1 MPSSQHSAMKMV
13 NHHALRTHGSLRV
26 RRLSTR
32 TVSKRVSIMEF
43 DEKETDAHLNHSHG
57 TASPNLA
64 NANSIISASGVNG
77 KAQSKFKVI
86 QATSIQSCP
95 RQRTV

>member
-1 MPSSQHSAMKMV
+1 
-13 NHHALRTHGSLRV
+13 
-26 RRLSTR
+26 
-32 TVSKRVSIMEF
+32 MEF

-77 KAQSKFKVI
+77 KANQNSNLFKQLPFRAARGNELYHLLTE
-86 QATSIQSCP
+86 QA
-95 RQRTV
+95 RTHFYGDSAAVPYDNAQ